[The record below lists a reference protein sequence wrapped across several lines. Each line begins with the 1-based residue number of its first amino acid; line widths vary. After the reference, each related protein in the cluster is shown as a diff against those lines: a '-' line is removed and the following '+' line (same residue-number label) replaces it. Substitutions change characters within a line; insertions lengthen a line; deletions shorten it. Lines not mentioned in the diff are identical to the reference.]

1 MLRLNDAMVVNTNIS
16 SQSGA
21 RTLGENQA
29 MLSKSLARLSSGSKL
44 INPSDDAAGMA
55 VSTRLDSQVN
65 RLNAAKSNINNAISF
80 TQTQDNHLRLIGK
93 ALDRMSE
100 LSVLAQDITKSD
112 ADRSLYNS
120 EFVELSDYIS
130 KAATKEFNGVALFSS
145 TNLDVT
151 VDSDGGV
158 FTMSGIDLSTSA
170 YTDATG
176 STIDTLTN
184 AKDALTKVKAT
195 INQLSADRASIGSS
209 QSRLNL
215 TLDQLSIV
223 AENLTSASS
232 RIKDVDVAEES
243 ANYAKQNILVQ
254 TGTAMLV
261 QANQM
266 PQTVLKLLQ

>member
-1 MLRLNDAMVVNTNIS
+1 
-16 SQSGA
+16 
-21 RTLGENQA
+21 
-29 MLSKSLARLSSGSKL
+29 
-44 INPSDDAAGMA
+44 
-55 VSTRLDSQVN
+55 
-65 RLNAAKSNINNAISF
+65 
-80 TQTQDNHLRLIGK
+80 
-93 ALDRMSE
+93 
-100 LSVLAQDITKSD
+100 
-112 ADRSLYNS
+112 LYNS
-120 EFVELSDYIS
+120 EFVELSDYIA
-130 KAATKEFNGVALFSS
+130 KASTKEFNGVPLFSS

-158 FTMSGIDLSTSA
+158 FTMTGIDLSTSA
-170 YTDATG
+170 YTDATS
-176 STIDTLTN
+176 STIDTLAN
-184 AKDALTKVKAT
+184 AKNALTTVKAT

-243 ANYAKQNILVQ
+243 ANYAKQSILVQ

>member
-1 MLRLNDAMVVNTNIS
+1 
-16 SQSGA
+16 
-21 RTLGENQA
+21 
-29 MLSKSLARLSSGSKL
+29 
-44 INPSDDAAGMA
+44 
-55 VSTRLDSQVN
+55 
-65 RLNAAKSNINNAISF
+65 
-80 TQTQDNHLRLIGK
+80 
-93 ALDRMSE
+93 
-100 LSVLAQDITKSD
+100 
-112 ADRSLYNS
+112 
-120 EFVELSDYIS
+120 
-130 KAATKEFNGVALFSS
+130 
-145 TNLDVT
+145 
-151 VDSDGGV
+151 
-158 FTMSGIDLSTSA
+158 
-170 YTDATG
+170 
-176 STIDTLTN
+176 LTN